1 MRCWM
6 TSCQQGNY
14 QGPTLTLQVCYNN
27 RMKDGGW
34 WVGGGMKRL
43 HNTSLEGDSIS
54 YNLLKK
60 NTETKVS
67 KK

>member
-1 MRCWM
+1 M

-14 QGPTLTLQVCYNN
+14 QGPTLTLQVYYNN

-34 WVGGGMKRL
+34 GGGGGGMKRL

-54 YNLLKK
+54 YNLLKR